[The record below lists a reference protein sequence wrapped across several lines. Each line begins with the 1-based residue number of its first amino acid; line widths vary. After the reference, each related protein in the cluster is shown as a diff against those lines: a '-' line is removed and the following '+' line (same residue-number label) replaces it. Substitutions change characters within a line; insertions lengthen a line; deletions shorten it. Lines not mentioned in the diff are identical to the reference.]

1 MSSASEELDAR
12 GGLSDICEVVVLGPS
27 AQGWM
32 VLWSELYGPL
42 IFSLLV
48 RVLLTTSA
56 VLSHHGE
63 VLTEA
68 LFNWVDETLSR
79 SKTEPHMPAHIWLCS
94 LLNIAFLPSSVEWNI
109 HSRTSRNT
117 NATNNKI

>member
-1 MSSASEELDAR
+1 MSSSSEELDAR
-12 GGLSDICEVVVLGPS
+12 GGPSDICEVGVLGPS

-63 VLTEA
+63 VLRTEA
-68 LFNWVDETLSR
+68 LFNWVDE
-79 SKTEPHMPAHIWLCS
+79 TEPHMPAHIWLCS
-94 LLNIAFLPSSVEWNI
+94 LLNNAFLPSSVEWNV